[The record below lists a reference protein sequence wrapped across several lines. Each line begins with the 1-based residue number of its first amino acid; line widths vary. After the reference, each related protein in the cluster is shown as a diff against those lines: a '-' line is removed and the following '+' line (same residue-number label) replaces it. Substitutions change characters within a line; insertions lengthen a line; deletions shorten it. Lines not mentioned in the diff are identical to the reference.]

1 MHKPFR
7 DTTFSIQPDK
17 YLIEL
22 EINMQKI
29 ISYICSLTHV
39 LNVMISRSKQEAAAG
54 QQQGKQVG
62 SVQAGEAAVLN

>member
-1 MHKPFR
+1 
-7 DTTFSIQPDK
+7 
-17 YLIEL
+17 
-22 EINMQKI
+22 MQKI